1 MTERSRLRCLRFGSW
16 IAVEGFEVVVFF
28 QIFEGEDFEM
38 RMRCFDETILVFSR
52 VEKIQ
57 GKKKTVVVV
66 MDDKPQPMDS
76 PDSDDL
82 LHA

>member
-1 MTERSRLRCLRFGSW
+1 
-16 IAVEGFEVVVFF
+16 
-28 QIFEGEDFEM
+28 M

>member
-1 MTERSRLRCLRFGSW
+1 
-16 IAVEGFEVVVFF
+16 
-28 QIFEGEDFEM
+28 M
-38 RMRCFDETILVFSR
+38 RMRCVAETILVFFS
-52 VEKIQ
+52 VEKKQ
-57 GKKKTVVVV
+57 DKKKSVVVV